1 MTFESPGRWGTRKHH
16 CPIHPHIYTNG
27 HICLSIIYDDWSPAL
42 GVEAVCHSMVS
53 MLSSAKEKNPPA
65 DNEMHVDSV
74 FHHAHTLS
82 IFLLLLLL
90 ALLSSSSLS

>member
-1 MTFESPGRWGTRKHH
+1 MRKHH

-53 MLSSAKEKNPPA
+53 MLSSAKEKMPPA
-65 DNEMHVDSV
+65 DNEV
-74 FHHAHTLS
+74 TLNPKP
-82 IFLLLLLL
+82 
-90 ALLSSSSLS
+90 